1 MIQGKLAEYT
11 VRIIN
16 RGDRAAP
23 ALPAIPT
30 TPRAVAL
37 GVESVNQK

>member
-1 MIQGKLAEYT
+1 MIQGKLAEYI

-16 RGDRAAP
+16 SGDRAAP
-23 ALPAIPT
+23 VLPAIPM

-37 GVESVNQK
+37 GV